1 LRHKNLE
8 MPIDYRMHR
17 IDESWKI
24 YDILLED
31 GISLVKN
38 YRVQFTSIL
47 KDNTPAQ
54 LIEQL
59 ERKLAQQ
66 YPST

>member
-1 LRHKNLE
+1 

-31 GISLVKN
+31 GLSLVKN

-47 KDNTPAQ
+47 KNNTPAQ